1 MLALENIQVLKNI
14 LNPLIKKEKKDKRNT
29 IIDSN
34 MS

>member
-1 MLALENIQVLKNI
+1 MLVLENIQVLKNI